1 MGQPYKRKTTNPN
14 MGWSE
19 ERKAAWSAR
28 IRDEMAKGIWRKKS
42 KKAISKA
49 ISNGRIAAN
58 RKKRLSEARKNGW
71 ETRRKNGNGT
81 TKLPLANVTP
91 SNSLDTA
98 VGKDLQEF
106 LNKVESV
113 LGVKVTM
120 KDFIEQAIKEK
131 LSEICLT
138 LQKRA

>member
-1 MGQPYKRKTTNPN
+1 MGQPYKRKTANPN
-14 MGWSE
+14 LGWSE

-28 IRDEMAKGIWRKKS
+28 IQDEMAKGTWRKKS
-42 KKAISKA
+42 KKAIGKA

-81 TKLPLANVTP
+81 TQLPLADVTP

-98 VGKDLQEF
+98 VGKDLQDF

>member
-28 IRDEMAKGIWRKKS
+28 IRDEMARGIWRKKS

-49 ISNGRIAAN
+49 ISNGRLAAN

-71 ETRRKNGNGT
+71 ETRRKNENGT